1 MYANY
6 LLDSYKKAK
15 NYIQDKQIAHDLNIK
30 QQRISEMRNGKRY
43 ISDSEA
49 VFLAENANIDPK
61 EALLGCHS
69 DRNDNPKLKELWKE
83 IAKKLNSQG
92 FQAFG
97 VTFLASGL
105 MVTSLLGN
113 ISQCALCTLC

>member
-6 LLDSYKKAK
+6 LLDSYKKAM
-15 NYIQDKQIAHDLNIK
+15 NYVQDKQIAHDLNIP
-30 QQRISEMRNGKRY
+30 QQRISEMRKGKRY

-49 VFLAENANIDPK
+49 VFMAEHANIDPR

-69 DRNDNPKLKELWKE
+69 DRNDNPKLKQLWAD

-92 FQAFG
+92 IQAFSMA
-97 VTFLASGL
+97 FLASGL
-105 MVTSLLGN
+105 VVTSVLGN
-113 ISQCALCTLC
+113 IYECALCIVG

>member
-6 LLDSYKKAK
+6 LLDSYKVAM
-15 NYIQDKQIAHDLNIK
+15 NYVQDKQIAHDLNVTPA
-30 QQRISEMRNGKRY
+30 RISEMRKGKRY

-49 VFLAENANIDPK
+49 VFMAEHANIDPK

-69 DRNDNPKLKELWKE
+69 DRNDNPKLKQLWAD

-92 FQAFG
+92 IHAFT
-97 VTFLASGL
+97 VAFLASGL
-105 MVTSLLGN
+105 MVTSLSGN
-113 ISQCALCTLC
+113 IYQCALCILC